1 MGKENEG
8 RFSGFWD
15 VQAKCDGT
23 GLSEA
28 GNAAEEERPTALLTL
43 SWSTASEESKIR
55 VEIIYDQH

>member
-8 RFSGFWD
+8 GISGFWD

-28 GNAAEEERPTALLTL
+28 GHAAEEERPTALVTL
-43 SWSTASEESKIR
+43 SWSTASNG
-55 VEIIYDQH
+55 VEDKGGDNL